1 MRIQSQ
7 LCAAA
12 LLLGAC
18 AGEPYP
24 AETASVTGESDAA
37 AEITETAMAEDPLM
51 NWGDLVGRPLPQ
63 PDMTV
68 TTGPGE
74 TDIVDVWLPEG
85 EGPFPT
91 VLMIHG
97 GCWQKEIAD
106 RTLMNYAASGLR
118 DEGMAVW
125 NIEYRGVDEA
135 GGGYPGT
142 FLDVA
147 RAVDALAERGPA
159 LGLDT
164 SNVVATG
171 HSAGGH
177 LALWAAAR
185 PNIAE
190 TSPLFSE
197 TPFVPKAVVNVGG
210 LADLQASAPVTQAG
224 CLADIM
230 DMLTGASSED
240 RADVFS
246 DTSPAAL
253 LPLGIPQISVNGTS
267 DRIAPPQLGQGYTA
281 KASEA
286 GDRAEYVEVSGG
298 HVELVA
304 PGTAAFDRQ
313 IEILRGLL
321 GLDAE
326 DAN

>member
-1 MRIQSQ
+1 MRIQTQ

-12 LLLGAC
+12 LFLAAC
-18 AGEPYP
+18 AGETD
-24 AETASVTGESDAA
+24 TADTQPTVSGDSAA
-37 AEITETAMAEDPLM
+37 TDTAETAMAEDPLM
-51 NWGDLVGRPLPQ
+51 NWGDLLSRPLPQ

-68 TTGPGE
+68 ETGAGA
-74 TDIVDVWLPEG
+74 TDLVDVWLPEG

-106 RTLMNYAASGLR
+106 RTLMNYAASALR

-125 NIEYRGVDEA
+125 NIEYRGVDEL

-147 RAVDALAERGPA
+147 RAVDALAERGPE

-185 PNIAE
+185 PNISE
-190 TSPLFSE
+190 GSPLFSE
-197 TPFVPKAVVNVGG
+197 APFVPKAVVNVGG
-210 LADLQASAPVTQAG
+210 LADLEASAPVTQAG

-230 DMLTGASSED
+230 DVLTGAPSEA
-240 RADVFS
+240 RTDVFS

-253 LPLGIPQISVNGTS
+253 LPLGCPQISVNGTR
-267 DRIAPPQLGQGYTA
+267 DRIAPPELGRGYTA
-281 KASEA
+281 KAAEA
-286 GDRAEYVEVSGG
+286 GDTAEYVEVPGG

-304 PGTAAFDRQ
+304 PGTPAFDRQ
-313 IEILRGLL
+313 IEILKSLL

-326 DAN
+326 DAD

>member
-12 LLLGAC
+12 LLLAAC
-18 AGEPYP
+18 ADDTHPADSVAELNEDSAI
-24 AETASVTGESDAA
+24 AETEATAVAEESLL
-37 AEITETAMAEDPLM
+37 T
-51 NWGDLVGRPLPQ
+51 WSDLLGRPLPQ
-63 PDMTV
+63 PDVSV
-68 TTGPGE
+68 TTGPGA
-74 TDIVDVWLPEG
+74 TDIVDVWIPVG
-85 EGPFPT
+85 ESPFPT

-106 RTLMNYAASGLR
+106 RTLMNYAADALR

-125 NIEYRGVDEA
+125 NIEYRGVDEE

-147 RAVDALAERGPA
+147 RAVDALKDKGPA

-190 TSPLFSE
+190 QSPLYE
-197 TPFVPKAVVNVGG
+197 DAPFVTEAVMNIGG
-210 LADLQASAPVTQAG
+210 LADLEASAPVTEAG
-224 CLADIM
+224 CLSDIM
-230 DMLTGASSED
+230 DLLTGPSSTGRVD
-240 RADVFS
+240 AFS

-253 LPLGIPQISVNGTS
+253 LPLGVRQIIVNS
-267 DRIAPPQLGQGYTA
+267 ARDRIAPPQLGQGYTA
-281 KASEA
+281 KATAA
-286 GDRAEYVEVSGG
+286 GDDAEYIEVPGG

-304 PGTAAFDRQ
+304 PGTPAFDRQ
-313 IEILRGLL
+313 VQILKGLL
-321 GLDAE
+321 GLDTGSAE
-326 DAN
+326 

>member
-1 MRIQSQ
+1 
-7 LCAAA
+7 
-12 LLLGAC
+12 
-18 AGEPYP
+18 
-24 AETASVTGESDAA
+24 
-37 AEITETAMAEDPLM
+37 MAEEPLM
-51 NWGDLVGRPLPQ
+51 NWGDLLGRPLPQ

-68 TTGPGE
+68 TTGPGA
-74 TDIVDVWLPEG
+74 TDLVDVWLPEG

-106 RTLMNYAASGLR
+106 RTLMNYAASALR

-147 RAVDALAERGPA
+147 RAVDALTEQGPA

-177 LALWAAAR
+177 LTLWAAAR
-185 PNIAE
+185 PNISE
-190 TSPLFSE
+190 DSPLVSE
-197 TPFVPKAVVNVGG
+197 APFVPKAVVNVGG
-210 LADLQASAPVTQAG
+210 LADLEASAPVTQAG

-230 DMLTGASSED
+230 DVLTGAPSEA
-240 RADVFS
+240 RTDVFS

-253 LPLGIPQISVNGTS
+253 LPLGVPQISVNGTR
-267 DRIAPPQLGQGYTA
+267 DRIAPPELGQGYTA
-281 KASEA
+281 KATEA
-286 GDRAEYVEVSGG
+286 GDTSEYVEVPGG

-304 PGTAAFDRQ
+304 PGTPAFDTQ
-313 IEILRGLL
+313 IEILKSLL

-326 DAN
+326 DAD

>member
-1 MRIQSQ
+1 M
-7 LCAAA
+7 
-12 LLLGAC
+12 
-18 AGEPYP
+18 
-24 AETASVTGESDAA
+24 VDDA
-37 AEITETAMAEDPLM
+37 LM
-51 NWGDLVGRPLPQ
+51 NWGDLLGRPLPQ
-63 PDMTV
+63 PDMTMAI
-68 TTGPGE
+68 GPGE
-74 TDIVDVWLPEG
+74 TDLVDVWLPEG

-106 RTLMNYAASGLR
+106 RTLMNYAASALR

-142 FLDVA
+142 LLDVA
-147 RAVDALAERGPA
+147 RAVDALAEQGPA

-185 PNIAE
+185 RNIAE
-190 TSPLFSE
+190 GSPLFNE
-197 TPFVPKAVVNVGG
+197 APFLPKAVVNVGG
-210 LADLQASAPVTQAG
+210 LADLEASAPVTQAG

-230 DMLTGASSED
+230 DVLTGVPSDS
-240 RADVFS
+240 RPDVFS
-246 DTSPAAL
+246 DTSPAVL
-253 LPLGIPQISVNGTS
+253 LPFGVPQISVNGRR

-281 KASEA
+281 KAAEA
-286 GDRAEYVEVSGG
+286 GDRAEYVEVPGG

-304 PGTAAFDRQ
+304 PDTPAFDRQ
-313 IEILRGLL
+313 IAILKDLL
-321 GLDAE
+321 GLSAE
-326 DAN
+326 AAD